1 MNKNNKIR
9 EIPDFFDKIFDTKP
23 FSIIFSVICAVL
35 IWFSV
40 SVTTYKT
47 THVKFYN
54 IPVSVDLTGTSAES
68 NGLSIVSCDVEEV
81 TVELAGDRSQIGRL
95 KQEDLTAY
103 LQIGNTSTTG
113 EFNFEIAVR
122 SDTDISFN
130 TDSVSPSHATV
141 KLDKIETRSFDVS
154 ASFPNI
160 RVSAGHALD
169 REDITCEPSVIEITG
184 PSAQLDEISKVEVFS
199 DKAIEIDSLYSLYAE
214 GVRLYTEEGALMDA
228 DNLKL
233 PSTNFQIMIPV
244 LTQKELALTYDIRNA
259 FSGFDLN
266 WLRERLHLSQESIT
280 LASQTNTD
288 FVKRDSWNIG
298 YVTLNEIGLDFQ
310 QEIEMKISDE
320 FINQSG
326 FQQVTLALDNEGLS
340 SKEIWIESDNIYIIN
355 APEEYNCHI
364 ITRSMPIT
372 IIGET
377 EELDKL
383 KKQDIIVTVDLMN
396 YNVQQSATGN
406 PDAFISIS
414 APTSQEEDDDSD
426 TESETDDNLVKAWA
440 VGGYRVAV
448 YFEEKIVPETE
459 TTEPVQETQSFT
471 EFIE

>member
-1 MNKNNKIR
+1 
-9 EIPDFFDKIFDTKP
+9 
-23 FSIIFSVICAVL
+23 
-35 IWFSV
+35 
-40 SVTTYKT
+40 
-47 THVKFYN
+47 
-54 IPVSVDLTGTSAES
+54 
-68 NGLSIVSCDVEEV
+68 
-81 TVELAGDRSQIGRL
+81 
-95 KQEDLTAY
+95 
-103 LQIGNTSTTG
+103 
-113 EFNFEIAVR
+113 
-122 SDTDISFN
+122 
-130 TDSVSPSHATV
+130 
-141 KLDKIETRSFDVS
+141 
-154 ASFPNI
+154 
-160 RVSAGHALD
+160 
-169 REDITCEPSVIEITG
+169 
-184 PSAQLDEISKVEVFS
+184 
-199 DKAIEIDSLYSLYAE
+199 
-214 GVRLYTEEGALMDA
+214 MDA

-440 VGGYRVAV
+440 VGG
-448 YFEEKIVPETE
+448 IVWLSILKKRLFRKQKLQNRFRKHK
-459 TTEPVQETQSFT
+459 VLLNL
-471 EFIE
+471 